1 MLSRPLKPA
10 LLDLLNFTQ
19 ATQQTLIAELNETER
34 EAPGTSVHWSA
45 RDHVAHLTFWK
56 HHLSRHL
63 GALCRSE
70 TPPSKG
76 DAPAYLIDTWGTYIC
91 DFPLAE
97 K

>member
-10 LLDLLNFTQ
+10 LLDLLNFTK

-34 EAPGTSVHWSA
+34 EAPGTSVHWSV

-63 GALCRSE
+63 GALCRSG

-76 DAPAYLIDTWGTYIC
+76 DAQHT
-91 DFPLAE
+91 
-97 K
+97 